1 MTHHPSTHR
10 PQAAET
16 KKPQASLHD
25 RVAACEL
32 LLQHLVFVLE
42 ASSSLDIEA
51 FDRWLT
57 IARDRMLATGSAPQ
71 SVVAALARLQALVQ
85 A

>member
-1 MTHHPSTHR
+1 MTQHPSTRR

-16 KKPQASLHD
+16 KKPQASLND

-32 LLQHLVFVLE
+32 LLQHLIFVLD
-42 ASSSLDIEA
+42 ASGGLNTEA

-57 IARDRMLATGSAPQ
+57 IARDRMLATGSVPQ
-71 SVVAALARLQALVQ
+71 SEVAALARLQALVQ